1 MDGRSIRR
9 TRLLGAAA
17 LVLLVAVFA
26 VVPKGQDQGYHRFA
40 DTETL
45 VGIPNAANV
54 LSNLAFLAVGL
65 WGLAVTFS
73 AQARPAFGEARERRP
88 YALFFAA
95 VAATAFGSAWY
106 HGLPNDATLFWDR
119 LPMTVA
125 FTSLVAT
132 VLAERIDPELGRRL
146 LFPLVGFGLAT
157 VLFWRLFGDL
167 RPYVFL
173 QAAAILVVG
182 MSTLFFESRY
192 AGGSWMV
199 GLLAGYGAAL
209 LFEHFDAAVRSL
221 LVVIGGH
228 PLKHLA
234 AAAGTACVVVM
245 LKRRESRATA

>member
-132 VLAERIDPELGRRL
+132 VLAERIDPEMGRRVL
-146 LFPLVGFGLAT
+146 VPLVGFGLAT
-157 VLFWRLFGDL
+157 VFFWRLSDDL

>member
-1 MDGRSIRR
+1 VDGRSIRR
-9 TRLLGAAA
+9 ARLLGVAV

-26 VVPKGQDQGYHRFA
+26 VGPKSQDQSYHRFA

-54 LSNLAFLAVGL
+54 LSNVAFLAVGL
-65 WGLAVTFS
+65 WGLGVTFS
-73 AQARPAFGEARERRP
+73 GQARRAFTEARERRS
-88 YALFFAA
+88 YALFFAS

-132 VLAERIDPELGRRL
+132 ILAERVDPDMGRRL
-146 LFPLVGFGLAT
+146 FFPLVGFGLAT
-157 VLFWRLFGDL
+157 VLSWRLLDDL

-173 QAAAILVVG
+173 QAAAILVVVI
-182 MSTLFFESRY
+182 STLFFKSRY
-192 AGGSWMV
+192 AGGSWML

-209 LFEHFDAAVRSL
+209 LFEQFDANVRSL

-234 AAAGTACVVVM
+234 AAAGTACVVMM
-245 LKRRESRATA
+245 LKRRERRAPA